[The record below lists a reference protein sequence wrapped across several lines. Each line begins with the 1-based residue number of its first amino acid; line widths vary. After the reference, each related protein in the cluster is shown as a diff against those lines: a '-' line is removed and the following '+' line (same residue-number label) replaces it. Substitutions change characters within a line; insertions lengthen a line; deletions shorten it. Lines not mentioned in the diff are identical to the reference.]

1 MSKRYLRLG
10 LDEKLL
16 KEFCQE
22 DITRLDEEPDE
33 EILLITTIKN

>member
-1 MSKRYLRLG
+1 MSKRYLSLG

-22 DITRLDEEPDE
+22 DISRLDEEPTE